1 MRMNMVDCD
10 INRKMEDLVDIRIGS
25 PLSDT
30 IPGVLLPG
38 WTLHAAS
45 DDVGILINPFLVCIV

>member
-1 MRMNMVDCD
+1 MSIVDCD
-10 INRKMEDLVDIRIGS
+10 ADRKMQELADIRIGS

-30 IPGVLLPG
+30 IPGVLLPA

-45 DDVGILINPFLVCIV
+45 DEVGILIRF

>member
-1 MRMNMVDCD
+1 MRMSMVDCD
-10 INRKMEDLVDIRIGS
+10 TNRKMQGLADIRIGS
-25 PLSDT
+25 PLSDR

-45 DDVGILINPFLVCIV
+45 DEVGILIRL